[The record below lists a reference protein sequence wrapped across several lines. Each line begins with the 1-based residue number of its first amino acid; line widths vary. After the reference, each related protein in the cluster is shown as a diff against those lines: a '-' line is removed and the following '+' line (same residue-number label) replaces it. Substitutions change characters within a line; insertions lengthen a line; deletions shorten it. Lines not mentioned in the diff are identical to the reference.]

1 MNQLYPSLLS
11 PANDLLTL
19 VPNPFYG
26 IVTSGTLA
34 QATVQRGQLSRP
46 WPLWQTVQSRNAGW
60 GNSNYHAL
68 QARFERRFARG
79 ASVGAA
85 FTWSKLISDSSDGR
99 WNDATGAF
107 GGFRN
112 AYCRSCERSISS
124 YDVPRRLVLNFT
136 YELPLGRGK
145 AVGSQWNAVLD
156 AILGGWQANGIFT
169 IACGMPLEVTQS
181 SNTTNSFG
189 GTQHP
194 NTTGV
199 NADLGGNR
207 SVAKW
212 FDYTQFSVAQAYTF
226 GQVDR
231 TVNIRSD
238 FTRGIDFSLFKTT
251 RLYKERLKMQFR
263 AESFNLTNTP
273 VFNAPS
279 ANIQSATV
287 GQVTSQGNPPRQ
299 NQLSL
304 KLLF

>member
-1 MNQLYPSLLS
+1 VVSK
-11 PANDLLTL
+11 
-19 VPNPFYG
+19 
-26 IVTSGTLA
+26 
-34 QATVQRGQLSRP
+34 
-46 WPLWQTVQSRNAGW
+46 NAAW
-60 GNSNYHAL
+60 GNSNYHSM
-68 QARFERRFARG
+68 QTRFERRFAAG

-112 AYCRSCERSISS
+112 AYCRACERSLSS
-124 YDVPRRLVLNFT
+124 YDVPRRLVVNFT
-136 YELPLGRGK
+136 YELPFGKGK
-145 AVGSQWNAVLD
+145 AVGSSWHPVID

-169 IACGMPLEVTQS
+169 IACGMPLEITQS

-199 NADLGGNR
+199 NADLGSNR
-207 SVAKW
+207 TVYKW
-212 FDYTQFSVAQAYTF
+212 FDYSQFSVAPAYTF
-226 GQVDR
+226 GQLDR
-231 TVNIRSD
+231 TVNIRAD
-238 FTRGIDFSLFKTT
+238 YTRGLDFSLFKNA
-251 RLYKERLKMQFR
+251 RLYKERLRMQFR

-273 VFNAPS
+273 VFSAPS

-287 GQVTSQGNPPRQ
+287 GQVTSQANSPRQ
-299 NQLSL
+299 IQLSL